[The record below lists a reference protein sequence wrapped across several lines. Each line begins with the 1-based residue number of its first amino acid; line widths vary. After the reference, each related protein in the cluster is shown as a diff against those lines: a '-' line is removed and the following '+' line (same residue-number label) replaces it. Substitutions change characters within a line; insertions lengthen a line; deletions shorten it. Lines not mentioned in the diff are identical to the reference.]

1 MARNRGLKTYTVE
14 KVKIE
19 YKGEELYN
27 GEVCD
32 MPYLDILAEHL
43 VEEYYDN
50 KIDDTREEIPDEEWE
65 NKIAEILTELEENA
79 EYYEEEEIDG
89 DYYIEQEYYASVL

>member
-43 VEEYYDN
+43 TEEYYDN
-50 KIDDTREEIPDEEWE
+50 KVDDDRDEIPDEEWE
-65 NKIAEILTELEENA
+65 NKIAEILAELEEGV
-79 EYYEEEEIDG
+79 ECYEVEEIDG
-89 DYYIEQEYYASVL
+89 DYYIEREYYASVL